1 MVQQWKWAR
10 VFVNIPSVQKRITF
24 FFYVYN
30 EFSIMFCTSFSL
42 IKQWNLCT
50 PKIKRKIPPA
60 TKKINTSVEFLELIW
75 FLQGNNKTFF
85 VFYNK
90 NENYLWALDKFLL
103 QTNKK
108 KIITFSIFTGSK
120 SNNMIV
126 NIITWVT

>member
-1 MVQQWKWAR
+1 MEL
-10 VFVNIPSVQKRITF
+10 
-24 FFYVYN
+24 VYTENKTKNSTRN
-30 EFSIMFCTSFSL
+30 E
-42 IKQWNLCT
+42 K
-50 PKIKRKIPPA
+50 
-60 TKKINTSVEFLELIW
+60 NTSVEFLELIW
-75 FLQGNNKTFF
+75 FLQENNKTFF

-108 KIITFSIFTGSK
+108 KIITFAIFTESK